1 MTLEEFEKASWRR
14 GVKVKV
20 TNLGVFPEPVVV
32 KVSDV
37 DFDYYDIGFWKD
49 KKYHCLLYTSDA
61 ADEAGMV

>member
-1 MTLEEFEKASWRR
+1 MTIGEFEKASWRR

-49 KKYHCLLYTSDA
+49 KKFYREVCKNF
-61 ADEAGMV
+61 EIVK